1 VNWKEIINSILKWG
15 KEIIPTA
22 SLIASM
28 VYRYMKRK
36 INRSEAQTKKVEL
49 ELEESKNRELV
60 EKKYRDKS
68 NVDIIDDAIAE
79 GRRLRGSDND

>member
-1 VNWKEIINSILKWG
+1 MNWKEIINSILKWG